1 MLFTES
7 LSCIYYNTLSTFYI
21 ALNMLFPYYN
31 EEILH
36 LQYKTI
42 GYVNEDIIF
51 ASNSRKRKRFNVF
64 IESLISK
71 NIELIEKIKK
81 QEEEDN
87 DIDNYERVVDSQDD
101 TTTTDD
107 EDKLDDNDI
116 SIQEDVRD
124 MVQDI
129 VAEEDYDKED

>member
-7 LSCIYYNTLSTFYI
+7 IHCIYYNTLSTFYI
-21 ALNMLFPYYN
+21 LLNIIFPYYN

-42 GYVNEDIIF
+42 SYINEDIIF
-51 ASNSRKRKRFNVF
+51 ASNSRKRKRFNTF
-64 IESLISK
+64 IENLISK

-87 DIDNYERVVDSQDD
+87 DIDNYDKVVDSLEESLEDSNDSHDSHDSQADD
-101 TTTTDD
+101 DQEEEVTT
-107 EDKLDDNDI
+107 
-116 SIQEDVRD
+116 IQE
-124 MVQDI
+124 
-129 VAEEDYDKED
+129 EEQNYKED